1 MSDLS
6 SGIRLLGIDIAR
18 TLAIVGMLAVHLVP
32 GVRAGAPTWSATV
45 AGGRS
50 AALFAVLAGVGL
62 TLSARSY
69 RRSRAAAQ
77 DSRLRAAVTASV
89 LVRAALV
96 GVLGLTLTALPS
108 GLAVI
113 LPSYALL
120 FVLAVPLL
128 SVPTRWLV
136 VLAVLAATATPVLSQ
151 LVREVVPPRSGEQPT
166 VLWLARPVDLLV
178 DLGITGYYPALTWST
193 YLIAGLI
200 VGRLPLHA
208 ARTARLLVG
217 AGAVLAVLGS
227 AGSAL
232 LLGPAGGLAALRRSV
247 AASGGDPAG
256 LALRLTQTSYGTTP
270 TDSWWWLAV
279 RTQHSG
285 TSFDLLHTTGTA
297 LVAIGGCLLVARA
310 VGGVAGRTGT
320 VLAAAATAAAAPGTM
335 PLTVYTLQVLALA
348 AGLRAGVAGTGS
360 PLASS
365 PVAVWLLYVGVTV
378 AAASVWRSVVGQG
391 PLEALVAGPAAALRD
406 AVAAIEGPEA
416 SRSPT
421 PPG

>member
-1 MSDLS
+1 
-6 SGIRLLGIDIAR
+6 
-18 TLAIVGMLAVHLVP
+18 
-32 GVRAGAPTWSATV
+32 
-45 AGGRS
+45 
-50 AALFAVLAGVGL
+50 
-62 TLSARSY
+62 
-69 RRSRAAAQ
+69 
-77 DSRLRAAVTASV
+77 
-89 LVRAALV
+89 
-96 GVLGLTLTALPS
+96 
-108 GLAVI
+108 
-113 LPSYALL
+113 
-120 FVLAVPLL
+120 
-128 SVPTRWLV
+128 
-136 VLAVLAATATPVLSQ
+136 
-151 LVREVVPPRSGEQPT
+151 

-227 AGSAL
+227 TGSAL
-232 LLGPAGGLAALRRSV
+232 LLGPAGGLAALGRSV

-320 VLAAAATAAAAPGTM
+320 VLAAAAAAAAAPGTM

-348 AGLRAGVAGTGS
+348 AGLRAGVAGTGFS
-360 PLASS
+360 LASS

-391 PLEALVAGPAAALRD
+391 PLEALVAGLAAALRD
-406 AVAAIEGPEA
+406 AVAAIERPGA
-416 SRSPT
+416 SRSPP